1 MWSSPSRACYL
12 QARGDFNIP
21 SQFPGPYKLKT
32 AMTSHKSFRGSWAG
46 LAFPLACLRT
56 HSKSLSSFVMRWHL
70 HCLSQPLVEWSLCCP
85 PSFPEIIA
93 LFYLTHHLINIAGVY
108 ARVMAPHCI
117 LDQKRKLMPRAL
129 IDSIS
134 NWSFLCPHFDLTGE
148 LSLIRGC
155 MSLLS

>member
-12 QARGDFNIP
+12 QAIGDFNIP

-56 HSKSLSSFVMRWHL
+56 HSKSLNSFVVRRHL
-70 HCLSQPLVEWSLCCP
+70 HPLSRPLVEWILCLL
-85 PSFPEIIA
+85 PSFPGIIA
-93 LFYLTHHLINIAGVY
+93 LFDLFHHLINIVRVY
-108 ARVMAPHCI
+108 ALEMVPHCI

-129 IDSIS
+129 IDLIS
-134 NWSFLCPHFDLTGE
+134 NWSFLCPHFDLIGE
-148 LSLIRGC
+148 LRLIRGC